1 MSDQP
6 GGGGTVTVSPRKSLV
21 QGSFWKRFDLRR
33 EGLRV
38 LLVLAVLLLANL
50 GFWWIVVRP
59 LEVRI
64 AEKQQQKQSAN
75 RTEQASLRKLEQ
87 IRAVHEHVMQTKEDV
102 RRFFDEMLSV
112 RAERFV
118 PFQTALH
125 EVGKEFKVSPQRAAI
140 THQELEQEGIEVFA
154 FTFPLNGGYENLR
167 EFLAKLEQLDQFI
180 IVREISLRSA
190 AKEGGRNLQLDIAVE
205 TYFNAPNM
213 REEIERERLWK
224 LKQRKR
230 NTRRRGH

>member
-6 GGGGTVTVSPRKSLV
+6 RGEGSVPVPPRRSKAQRSA
-21 QGSFWKRFDLRR
+21 WRRFDLRR
-33 EGLRV
+33 GGLRV
-38 LLVLAVLLLANL
+38 LAVLGLLLLANL

-64 AEKQQQKQSAN
+64 FEKQQQKQSA
-75 RTEQASLRKLEQ
+75 RKTEQASAQKLEQ
-87 IRAVHEHVMQTKEDV
+87 IRSVHEHVMQTKEDV

-112 RAERFV
+112 RAKRFV

-125 EVGKEFKVSPQRAAI
+125 QVGKEFKVTPQRAAI

-205 TYFNAPNM
+205 TYFNAPDM

-230 NTRRRGH
+230 NSHRRRR

>member
-1 MSDQP
+1 MSNLP
-6 GGGGTVTVSPRKSLV
+6 GGEGQVPVSPSRPRAKRSV
-21 QGSFWKRFDLRR
+21 WTRFDLRR

-38 LLVLAVLLLANL
+38 LVVLGVLLLANL

-64 AEKQQQKQSAN
+64 SEKQEQKLSAKK
-75 RTEQASLRKLEQ
+75 TEQASAQKLEK
-87 IRAVHEHVMQTKEDV
+87 IREVHEHVMQTKEDV
-102 RRFFDEMLSV
+102 RRFFDDMLSV

-125 EVGKEFKVSPQRAAI
+125 RVGKEFKVSPQRAAI

-180 IVREISLRSA
+180 IVRQISLRSA

-224 LKQRKR
+224 LKQRKL
-230 NTRRRGH
+230 NSRRRRR